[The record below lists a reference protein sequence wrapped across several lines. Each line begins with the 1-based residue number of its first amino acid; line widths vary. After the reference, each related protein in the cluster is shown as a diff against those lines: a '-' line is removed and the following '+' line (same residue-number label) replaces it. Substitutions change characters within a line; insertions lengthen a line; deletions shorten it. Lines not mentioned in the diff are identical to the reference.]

1 MEDRDRTKA
10 DQAGSEA
17 EVDEER
23 REEREE
29 VRERVAPRRADYEPE
44 GTDTRTGLW
53 PTLKKTALE
62 FNEDH
67 MTDWAAALT
76 YYGLLSLFPALIALV
91 SILGLFG
98 DPEATT
104 KSITDIVTEIGP
116 ESAADTFSGPI
127 ESMTANRQA
136 AGIMFVVGLAVALWS
151 ASNYVGAFMRASN
164 IVWETPEGR
173 SFLKLRPLQLGV
185 TLLLIVLFAVV
196 ALALV
201 LTGPI
206 VEAVGDSI
214 GVGSTALTV
223 WSIVKWPVLIAIVIF
238 MVALIYYTAPN
249 VKVPGFKWI
258 TPGSVVAV
266 LGWIVASAAFAFY
279 VANFGAYD
287 KTYGSLGAVVTL
299 LVWVWISNLALL
311 FGLELNAER
320 ERSRELDAGVPRAEK
335 EIQLEPRAEP
345 GNKRTT

>member
-1 MEDRDRTKA
+1 M
-10 DQAGSEA
+10 G
-17 EVDEER
+17 EEH
-23 REEREE
+23 EE

-44 GTDTRTGLW
+44 GTHRRTGVW

-62 FNEDH
+62 FNEDN

-104 KSITDIVTEIGP
+104 RSITDIVTEIGP

-127 ESMTANRQA
+127 ESITQNREA

-151 ASNYVGAFMRASN
+151 ASNYVGAFMRAAN

-173 SFLKLRPLQLGV
+173 PFLKLRPLQLGV

-223 WSIVKWPVLIAIVIF
+223 WSIAKWPVLIAVVIF
-238 MVALIYYTAPN
+238 MVALIYYTSPN

-279 VANFGAYD
+279 VANFGSYD

-320 ERSRELDAGVPRAEK
+320 ERSSELEAGVPRAEK

>member
-1 MEDRDRTKA
+1 MSDDEAETKA
-10 DQAGSEA
+10 EA
-17 EVDEER
+17 ER
-23 REEREE
+23 AE
-29 VRERVAPRRADYEPE
+29 VREQVEPRRADYEPG
-44 GTDTRTGLW
+44 GTDLRTGAW
-53 PTLKKTALE
+53 PTLKKAALE

-91 SILGLFG
+91 SIVGLFG
-98 DPEATT
+98 DPESTT

-116 ESAADTFSGPI
+116 DSAADTFAGPI
-127 ESMTANRQA
+127 QSLTENRGA
-136 AGIMFVVGLAVALWS
+136 AGIMFFVGLGVALWS

-164 IVWETPEGR
+164 IIWETPEGR
-173 SFLKLRPLQLGV
+173 PFAKRRPLQVGV
-185 TLLLIVLFAVV
+185 TLLLIVLFALV
-196 ALALV
+196 ALSLV

-206 VEAVGDSI
+206 VQAVGDAI
-214 GVGSTALTV
+214 GVGSTALTI
-223 WSIVKWPVLIAIVIF
+223 WEIAKWPVLLAVLIF

-258 TPGSVVAV
+258 TAGSVIAV
-266 LGWIVASAAFAFY
+266 VGWIVASAAFAFY

-299 LVWVWISNLALL
+299 LIWVWISNLALL
-311 FGLELNAER
+311 FGMELNAER
-320 ERSRELDAGVPRAEK
+320 ERSRELDAGVPRADK

-345 GNKRTT
+345 DNKRTT